1 MFHSPKFLVLSIV
14 LLLGIGGCASGP
26 DTINPYFEMPPEHLV
41 KSELELYNRA
51 VTRLKNN
58 QLENSI
64 ELWQRFLKNNPR
76 SFRGYNNLGMALY
89 SSDQLLPSIQAFE
102 TALALEPFDLKIK
115 GNLKR
120 ALLFQVTIQEENKD
134 LEKAIEHLERVK
146 KLTDDAPGKEKV
158 ALRIETLQ
166 DRIYEQVKSANTLE
180 AYEEFVQKYPDNP
193 KNSDE
198 ARRLIA
204 EMKPKESPLGEIPE
218 MQNEMLPEPAQ
229 TTIVPKQEVVLPEPM
244 EKVPSLPPVLKE
256 SIEIVAETE
265 QPEVAEEVEDPLVEE
280 APAEPPAEKLPAKLE
295 PPVEKVAVD
304 PEMEMKREK
313 AAPPVQAT
321 TMRVRITTKKTPL
334 RVRAEPDARSKV
346 LAQIP
351 KNSVVPVFQ
360 ESKNW
365 YQIEYQTDK
374 KGWISKKYTQVV
386 K

>member
-1 MFHSPKFLVLSIV
+1 M
-14 LLLGIGGCASGP
+14 
-26 DTINPYFEMPPEHLV
+26 
-41 KSELELYNRA
+41 
-51 VTRLKNN
+51 
-58 QLENSI
+58 
-64 ELWQRFLKNNPR
+64 
-76 SFRGYNNLGMALY
+76 
-89 SSDQLLPSIQAFE
+89 
-102 TALALEPFDLKIK
+102 
-115 GNLKR
+115 
-120 ALLFQVTIQEENKD
+120 
-134 LEKAIEHLERVK
+134 
-146 KLTDDAPGKEKV
+146 
-158 ALRIETLQ
+158 
-166 DRIYEQVKSANTLE
+166 
-180 AYEEFVQKYPDNP
+180 QKYPDNP

-218 MQNEMLPEPAQ
+218 IQNEMLPEPAQ
-229 TTIVPKQEVVLPEPM
+229 TSIVPKQEVVLPEPM

-265 QPEVAEEVEDPLVEE
+265 EPEVAEEVEDPLVEE

-334 RVRAEPDARSKV
+334 RVRVEPDARSKV

-360 ESKNW
+360 ESKDW